1 MVTFKERITHSRY
14 THTHTHTEIPCL
26 KRCSMWMRSSCVHF
40 LVLIWA
46 LKNKLGGYP
55 VLVHKHTHIFL
66 TFQGFMYTQ
75 KQDQSIS
82 GLKKKVWSVGVQRLV
97 IFKPWLDSYNKSTLV
112 KLRERLWFRLNVK
125 NLLWECPGR
134 SVGRACCVL
143 AAGFGSQ
150 RFIAAVKDAAIC
162 TWGARSTRTIWSKRK

>member
-1 MVTFKERITHSRY
+1 M
-14 THTHTHTEIPCL
+14 
-26 KRCSMWMRSSCVHF
+26 
-40 LVLIWA
+40 
-46 LKNKLGGYP
+46 
-55 VLVHKHTHIFL
+55 LVHKHTHIFL

-125 NLLWECPGR
+125 NLLWGCPGR
-134 SVGRACCVL
+134 SVGRAYCVL

-162 TWGARSTRTIWSKRK
+162 TWGARSTRTI